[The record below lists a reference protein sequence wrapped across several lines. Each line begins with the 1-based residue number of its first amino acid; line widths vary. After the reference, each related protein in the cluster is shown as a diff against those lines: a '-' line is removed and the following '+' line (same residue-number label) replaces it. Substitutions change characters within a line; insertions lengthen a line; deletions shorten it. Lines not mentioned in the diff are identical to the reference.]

1 MTGVLPIE
9 TSPSELADRH
19 SDRRLRLILKT
30 RERWLAEFRRQRF
43 PQQLIARQRQLVA
56 QAKLA
61 IRLKS
66 TA

>member
-1 MTGVLPIE
+1 MNNVLPIE
-9 TSPSELADRH
+9 TSPSELADANSARK
-19 SDRRLRLILKT
+19 LQLILKV
-30 RERWLAEFRRQRF
+30 REKWLDEFRRLNF
-43 PQQLIARQRQLVA
+43 PPCLIARQRQLVA